1 MKIVEAPHPSSGHY
15 CGGVISHGML
25 YVSGQTS
32 ADPFT
37 GEVTGEGIAAEML
50 VCLTRMEHILQAAGI
65 DRNHV
70 VMCRVYVSDMSMWKE
85 ANEAYKEFF
94 GVHRPARAV
103 YESPHIHHGSHLE
116 LEVVAEMEDSGC

>member
-15 CGGVISHGML
+15 SAAVISNNMV

-37 GEVTGEGIAAEML
+37 GEVTKDGIQAEML
-50 VCLTRMEHILQAAGI
+50 VSLNRIEHILKNAGI

-70 VMCRVYVSDMSMWKE
+70 VMCQIFVSDMSMWKE
-85 ANEAYKEFF
+85 ADKAYGEFF
-94 GVHRPARAV
+94 GDHRPARAV
-103 YESPHIHHGSHLE
+103 YESPHIHHGAHLE
-116 LEVVAEMEDSGC
+116 INVVAEL